1 MNQHVEDK
9 VMTAN
14 QALIQELCKLPHETE
29 WVEFKHN
36 NYDPE
41 MIGQDISALANSAA
55 LHEKNKA
62 YMLWG
67 INDADHEIVGTKHTL
82 QSLKKGNEELENWLR
97 GLLSNSAE
105 FSFETETIDDRKI
118 GILVISRAF
127 GYPVTFEK
135 VEYVRVGS
143 YTKKLSSYPSLQ
155 AELWDKIR
163 SIRFEEYPAV
173 ENLTLSDTFQML
185 QVSSYFDLMSQKM
198 PSDSESIAHYLIED
212 GILSHGDNGLYSI
225 TNLGAILFAKDLT
238 AFSSL
243 SRKALRIIQYKDNN
257 RMEML
262 KEHTFTSGYATGF
275 ETALQYMYALLPS
288 QETIPQSGI
297 RTKITAYP
305 EIAIREAV
313 ANALIH
319 QDFSV
324 RGSGPMVEIFAS
336 RIEITNPGSPLIDTM
351 RILDNPPRS
360 RNEKLASLMRRLHIC
375 EEAGTGWD
383 KMVLAC
389 EYAQLPAPRM
399 TTYANDTR
407 VTLYSTIKY
416 TDLSLEDRIWACY
429 LHACILFLQ
438 GEQMSNA
445 SLRERFGLATS
456 SSASIS
462 RLIKDTV
469 QQNLIKPADP
479 NTAPRYMR
487 YIPIWA

>member
-1 MNQHVEDK
+1 MNEK
-9 VMTAN
+9 
-14 QALIQELCKLPHETE
+14 QALITELCKLPNETE

-36 NYDPE
+36 NYNPK

-55 LHEKNKA
+55 LHEKSNA
-62 YMLWG
+62 YMIWG
-67 INDADHEIVGTKHTL
+67 INDTDHNILGTEYTL

-97 GLLSNSAE
+97 GLLSKHAE
-105 FSFETETIDDRKI
+105 FSFETEIIDDKKV

-127 GYPVTFEK
+127 GQPVTFENE
-135 VEYVRVGS
+135 EYIRVGS

-155 AELWDKIR
+155 AQLWDKLR
-163 SIRFEEYPAV
+163 SIRFEENPAI
-173 ENLTLSDTFQML
+173 ENLTLSDAFQML
-185 QVSSYFDLMSQKM
+185 QVSAYFDLSGQKM
-198 PSDSESIAHYLIED
+198 PSDSDSIAHYLIEE
-212 GILSHGDNGLYSI
+212 GILKHEDNSLYTI
-225 TNLGAILFAKDLT
+225 TNLGAVLFAKDLT

-243 SRKALRIIQYKDNN
+243 SRKALRIIQYKDNS

-262 KEHTFTSGYATGF
+262 KEQTILSGYAVGF
-275 ETALQYMYALLPS
+275 ENALQYLYALLPS
-288 QETIPQSGI
+288 QEAIPQSGI

-324 RGSGPMVEIFAS
+324 RGSGPMVEVFAG
-336 RIEITNPGSPLIDTM
+336 RIEITNPGSPLVDTI

-407 VTLYSTIKY
+407 VTLYGQTKFADIP
-416 TDLSLEDRIWACY
+416 LNDRIWACY
-429 LHACILFLQ
+429 LHACIQFMQ

-445 SLRERFGLATS
+445 SLRERFGLS
-456 SSASIS
+456 SSGAASIS
-462 RLIKDTV
+462 RLIKDTIN
-469 QQNLIKPADP
+469 QNLIKPADP
-479 NTAPRYMR
+479 DTAPRYMK

>member
-1 MNQHVEDK
+1 MN
-9 VMTAN
+9 TN
-14 QALIQELCKLPHETE
+14 QALIQELCRLPQETE

-36 NYDPE
+36 NFDPE
-41 MIGQDISALANSAA
+41 MIGHDISALANSAA
-55 LHEKNKA
+55 LHERNKA

-67 INDADHEIVGTKHTL
+67 IRDTDHEIVGTKYTL

-97 GLLSNSAE
+97 GLLSNNAE
-105 FSFETETIDDRKI
+105 FSFETETIGDKMV
-118 GILVISRAF
+118 GILIISRAF
-127 GYPVTFEK
+127 GHPVTFEK

-143 YTKKLSSYPSLQ
+143 YTKKLSAYPTLQ
-155 AELWDKIR
+155 AQLWDKIR
-163 SIRFEEYPAV
+163 SIRFEENAAI
-173 ENLTLSDTFQML
+173 ENLTLADALQML
-185 QVSSYFDLMSQKM
+185 QVQSYFDLSDQKK
-198 PSDSESIAHYLIED
+198 PSDDDSAAHYLTEE
-212 GILSHGDNGLYSI
+212 GILSREDNGLYSI

-238 AFSSL
+238 AFPSL
-243 SRKALRIIQYKDNN
+243 SRKALRIIQYQDNN

-262 KEHTFTSGYATGF
+262 REQTYPSGYAVGF
-275 ETALQYMYALLPS
+275 ETALQYLSALLPS
-288 QETIPQSGI
+288 RETIPQSGI

-324 RGSGPMVEIFAS
+324 RGSGPMVEVFAN
-336 RIEITNPGSPLIDTM
+336 RIEITNPGAPLVDTI

-383 KMVLAC
+383 KMVMAC

-399 TTYANDTR
+399 TIYANDTR
-407 VTLYSTIKY
+407 VTLYSMMKY
-416 TDLSLEDRIWACY
+416 ADIPLDDRIWACY
-429 LHACILFLQ
+429 LHACIQFMQ

-445 SLRERFGLATS
+445 SLRERFGLGS
-456 SSASIS
+456 SGAASIS
-462 RLIKDTV
+462 RLIKDTIRE
-469 QQNLIKPADP
+469 NLIKPADP